1 MAAKTSKKIPRI
13 SVRGLDGLGDS
24 SPGFILILNQK
35 SELNFS
41 LLGML

>member
-1 MAAKTSKKIPRI
+1 MAVKTCKKIPRI

-24 SPGFILILNQK
+24 SPGFILILNPT

-41 LLGML
+41 L